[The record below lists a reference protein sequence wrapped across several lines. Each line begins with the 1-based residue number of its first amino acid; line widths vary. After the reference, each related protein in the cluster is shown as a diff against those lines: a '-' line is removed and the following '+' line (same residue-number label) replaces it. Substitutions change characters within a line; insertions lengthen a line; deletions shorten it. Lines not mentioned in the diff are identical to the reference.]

1 MFVAES
7 FVNGLNQTIEPGDRV
22 LVVTVSTGSVRTYI
36 GNYQGIN
43 KSESKYGDDTYR
55 IHYYPGERP
64 VEDGL
69 AHYVYNGKTYT
80 YPKYKMVPDSEYF
93 QTRLSRLGR
102 IYKMG

>member
-7 FVNGLNQTIEPGDRV
+7 FVNRLNQTIEPGDRV
-22 LVVTVSTGSVRTYI
+22 LVVTVSTGTVGTYI
-36 GNYQGIN
+36 GIYQGIN
-43 KSESKYGDDTYR
+43 KSKSEYGSDTYR

-69 AHYVYNGKTYT
+69 NHYEYMGKTYT
-80 YPKYKMVPDSEYF
+80 YPNYKMVPDSEYF
-93 QTRLSRLGR
+93 KTRLSRLGR